1 MIEPATRNSEA
12 RGLTA
17 HDHAPG
23 APAAVKFA
31 STLPDLVTPS
41 ALASMTGMTE
51 SATCRQIRAGLWGPY
66 ARIGRR
72 YVLRRDSLLAA
83 LAERE
88 VYVAPRGPAPVA
100 RPPAW
105 AKHLPPPHPGRRRA

>member
-1 MIEPATRNSEA
+1 MIAPVARRCEAQDIPSPDPAPR
-12 RGLTA
+12 
-17 HDHAPG
+17 D
-23 APAAVKFA
+23 PAAITTA
-31 STLPDLVTPS
+31 GALPDLVTP
-41 ALASMTGMTE
+41 AVLARLTGMTE

-66 ARIGRR
+66 GRIGRR

-88 VYVAPRGPAPVA
+88 VHAVPRASVPVA

-105 AKHLPPPHPGRRRA
+105 ASNLPAPRPERRRA

>member
-1 MIEPATRNSEA
+1 MIVPVARRCEAQELPSHDPAPR
-12 RGLTA
+12 
-17 HDHAPG
+17 D
-23 APAAVKFA
+23 PAAITPA
-31 STLPDLVTPS
+31 GALPDLVTP
-41 ALASMTGMTE
+41 AVLAAMTGMTE
-51 SATCRQIRAGLWGPY
+51 SATCRQIRGGLWGPY

-88 VYVAPRGPAPVA
+88 VDVAPRASVPVA

-105 AKHLPPPHPGRRRA
+105 ASRLPTPRPGRRPA

>member
-1 MIEPATRNSEA
+1 MIVPATRHSEA
-12 RGLTA
+12 RGLLPR
-17 HDHAPG
+17 DRAPG
-23 APAAVKFA
+23 APTDDTFA
-31 STLPDLVTPS
+31 STLPDLVTPA
-41 ALASMTGMTE
+41 ALAAMTGMTE

-88 VYVAPRGPAPVA
+88 VYVAPRPHAPVA

-105 AKHLPPPHPGRRRA
+105 AKHLPPPHPGRRRT

>member
-1 MIEPATRNSEA
+1 MI
-12 RGLTA
+12 
-17 HDHAPG
+17 
-23 APAAVKFA
+23 APAPHPRDADAIPSHDSA
-31 STLPDLVTPS
+31 SRDSAPTARAGALPDLVTPA
-41 ALASMTGMTE
+41 ALARLTGMTE

-66 ARIGRR
+66 SRIGRR

-88 VYVAPRGPAPVA
+88 VHAVPRAPVPVA

-105 AKHLPPPHPGRRRA
+105 ASHLPPPHPERRPA

>member
-1 MIEPATRNSEA
+1 MI
-12 RGLTA
+12 
-17 HDHAPG
+17 
-23 APAAVKFA
+23 APAAHPRDTKDIPSHDPA
-31 STLPDLVTPS
+31 PRDHAAITSAGALPDLVTP
-41 ALASMTGMTE
+41 AVLAAMTGMTE

-66 ARIGRR
+66 SRIGRR

-88 VYVAPRGPAPVA
+88 VHVAPRAPVPVA

-105 AKHLPPPHPGRRRA
+105 ASNLPAPRPERRRA

>member
-1 MIEPATRNSEA
+1 MIAPAPRPGRPA
-12 RGLTA
+12 PAPR
-17 HDHAPG
+17 DHAPTV
-23 APAAVKFA
+23 PAG
-31 STLPDLVTPS
+31 SLPDLVTP
-41 ALASMTGMTE
+41 ALLASMTGMTE

-72 YVLRRDSLLAA
+72 YVLRRDSLLEA

-88 VYVAPRGPAPVA
+88 VHVAPRAPVPVA

-105 AKHLPPPHPGRRRA
+105 ATHLPPPHPERRRA